1 MLTMGLILPCRCAGP
16 TGGSNSLDVENSSR
30 PGHDGGVAE
39 TVEQAKGRRRGRRP
53 GGVDTRTALLDAA
66 REVFTEQGYDG
77 ATVRAIATRAGVDA
91 AMVNHWFGSKEG
103 LFVKAVLQLP
113 FEPAEVIEAL
123 SAGPPEQLGAR
134 LVRTFLTTWD
144 TSGGGHFTA
153 IIRSVSSHEQAAHLL
168 HDFFVKE
175 VFTRIA
181 GAVAPDRWQ
190 FRGSLVGSQMVG
202 LGMARYVV
210 GFEPIA
216 SADIETIVAAVAPN
230 VQRYL
235 TGDLA

>member
-1 MLTMGLILPCRCAGP
+1 M
-16 TGGSNSLDVENSSR
+16 
-30 PGHDGGVAE
+30 
-39 TVEQAKGRRRGRRP
+39 
-53 GGVDTRTALLDAA
+53 DTKTALLDAA
-66 REVFTEQGYDG
+66 RQVFSEQGYDG

-113 FEPAEVIEAL
+113 FDPAEIFERL
-123 SAGPPEQLGAR
+123 SQGSADTLGER
-134 LVRTFLTTWD
+134 IVRTFLATWD
-144 TSGGGHFTA
+144 STGGGHFTA
-153 IIRSVSSHEQAAHLL
+153 LVRSVSSHEQAAHLL

-181 GAVAPDRWQ
+181 GAVAPDHAQ
-190 FRGSLVGSQMVG
+190 FRGSLVGSQIVG

-210 GFEPIA
+210 GFEPLA
-216 SADIETIVAAVAPN
+216 SADIETVVAAVAPN

-235 TGDLA
+235 TGELG